1 MGLAATSRADGQEAN
16 VHSPVF
22 MAPGFQ
28 FEQVDTLCI
37 LPIAGSAN
45 DEQQRL
51 ALMWKLQ
58 DNGYCIADPNCY
70 RESSTSNGMPGKK
83 PHWMLKISTDEL
95 EAKPVGQPPKG
106 TEFIAYQMIA
116 VLLDNNSGKEVW
128 RDTEVTK
135 YLPTKTDRVGEIIRY
150 VHQGRPYHVERPPP

>member
-1 MGLAATSRADGQEAN
+1 MDIALQT
-16 VHSPVF
+16 
-22 MAPGFQ
+22 
-28 FEQVDTLCI
+28 
-37 LPIAGSAN
+37 PIAIV
-45 DEQQRL
+45 
-51 ALMWKLQ
+51 K
-58 DNGYCIADPNCY
+58 
-70 RESSTSNGMPGKK
+70 SSTSNGMPGKK